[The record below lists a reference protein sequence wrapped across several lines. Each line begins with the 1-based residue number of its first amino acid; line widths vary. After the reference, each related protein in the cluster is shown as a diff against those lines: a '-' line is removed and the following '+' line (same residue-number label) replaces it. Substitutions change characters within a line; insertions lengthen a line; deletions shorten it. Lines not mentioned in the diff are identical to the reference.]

1 MENPGKFAAQKNG
14 RLQSVIEHS
23 DIQCDP
29 KWRFRLN
36 SVFDNFL
43 LKHVHMDQLILCM
56 WRMGSNVQLV
66 GHAERNIA
74 ETNQLI
80 GGESASSATPRSA

>member
-43 LKHVHMDQLILCM
+43 LKHVPH
-56 WRMGSNVQLV
+56 GSVDLMHVAN
-66 GHAERNIA
+66 GF
-74 ETNQLI
+74 
-80 GGESASSATPRSA
+80 